1 MTAATHYAFSCL
13 VCTAAGVPAPTAFA
27 ASAISLLPDIDH
39 PESMIG
45 RLCPSLSRWIMR
57 RWGHRTVTHSLFAVL
72 AVAIALL
79 PLLPLSFLSPFS
91 KGGAGGGF
99 SLAMLYA
106 ALLLAF
112 SSHIFIDLFNRAGVK
127 LFAPVTQKEYISFR
141 TPALRIPVRSWQ
153 EYALLFVI
161 LVLGFSAAGEAF
173 SIGKLVRST
182 AKLFYLHYDGALT
195 DYEHASKNI
204 CTAKIE
210 YFDPVRSEARTA
222 NFIVLTMFPENIY
235 LLEYD
240 PDAMTSSPGPFSSEE
255 KGSTDEDHFMK
266 PSLCQREGARQ
277 RGEFLTR

>member
-57 RWGHRTVTHSLFAVL
+57 RWGHRTVTHSLFAVMT
-72 AVAIALL
+72 VAISLL
-79 PLLPLSFLSPFS
+79 PILIIPYCLESGTLSPS
-91 KGGAGGGF
+91 KGDGTGHAPYHT
-99 SLAMLYA
+99 YA

-127 LFAPVTQKEYISFR
+127 LLAPLTQKEYISFR

-161 LVLGFSAAGEAF
+161 LVLGVSAAGEAF
-173 SIGKLVRST
+173 SIS
-182 AKLFYLHYDGALT
+182 
-195 DYEHASKNI
+195 
-204 CTAKIE
+204 
-210 YFDPVRSEARTA
+210 
-222 NFIVLTMFPENIY
+222 
-235 LLEYD
+235 
-240 PDAMTSSPGPFSSEE
+240 
-255 KGSTDEDHFMK
+255 
-266 PSLCQREGARQ
+266 
-277 RGEFLTR
+277 